1 MNASVIVFPGSNC
14 DRDVARALEA
24 ASGRAPRMVW
34 HGDAELPDSDLI
46 VLPGG
51 FSYGDYLRAGAMAAH
66 SPIMRAVV
74 ARARAGVPVLGIC
87 NGFQILTETG
97 LLPGALMRNA
107 TLKFICRDVYLRVES
122 TSTLYTRLYRAGQVV
137 RFPAAH
143 HDGNYFADPDT
154 LRMLEAE
161 GRIVF
166 RYCDA
171 GGNVS
176 AQTNPNGSQD
186 NIAGIASADGRILG
200 LMPHPERLA
209 DPVLGGTDGIGMFR
223 ALAETLSGRAGADQ
237 VIHV

>member
-14 DRDVARALEA
+14 DRDVARALQA
-24 ASGRAPRMVW
+24 ASGRAPQMVW
-34 HGDAELPDSDLI
+34 HGETELPDSDLI

-74 ARARAGVPVLGIC
+74 GRARAGVPVLGIC

-107 TLKFICRDVYLRVES
+107 SLKFICRDICLRVES
-122 TSTLYTRLYRAGQVV
+122 TETLYTRRYGEGEIL
-137 RFPAAH
+137 RFPVAH
-143 HDGNYFADPDT
+143 HDGNYFADPD
-154 LRMLEAE
+154 MLDRLE
-161 GRIVF
+161 GDGRVVF

-171 GGNVS
+171 DGRILPE
-176 AQTNPNGSQD
+176 ANPNGSQR

-200 LMPHPERLA
+200 MMPHPERLA
-209 DPVLGGTDGIGMFR
+209 DPFLGGTDGR
-223 ALAETLSGRAGADQ
+223 ALFNGLAEALHGRAGAAEA
-237 VIHV
+237 IHV

>member
-24 ASGRAPRMVW
+24 ASGRPPRMVW
-34 HGDAELPDSDLI
+34 HGETELPPSDLI

-74 ARARAGVPVLGIC
+74 ERARDGVPVLGIC

-107 TLKFICRDVYLRVES
+107 SLKFICKDVYLRVES
-122 TSTLYTRLYRAGQVV
+122 TETLYTRPYRAGQVV
-137 RFPAAH
+137 RFPVAH
-143 HDGNYFADPDT
+143 HDGNYFADPAT
-154 LRMLEAE
+154 LRMLEGE
-161 GRIVF
+161 GRVIF

-171 GGNVS
+171 DGNVT
-176 AQTNPNGSQD
+176 AAANPNGSQD
-186 NIAGIASADGRILG
+186 NIAGICSADGRVLG

-209 DPVLGGTDGIGMFR
+209 DPVLGGTDGFPMFR
-223 ALAETLSGRAGADQ
+223 ALAETLTGRAGADHA
-237 VIHV
+237 IHV